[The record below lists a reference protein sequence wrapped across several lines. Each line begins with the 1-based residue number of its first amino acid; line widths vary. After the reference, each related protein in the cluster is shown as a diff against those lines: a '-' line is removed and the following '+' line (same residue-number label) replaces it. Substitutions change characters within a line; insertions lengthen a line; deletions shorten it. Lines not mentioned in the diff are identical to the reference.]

1 MSKEIDDI
9 LSVIDKSN
17 PYASFLNESAISNV
31 DGWLDTG
38 SMVLNGIVSGSLF
51 GGIPRNRMTLLA
63 GPSMTGKSFILQKI
77 LANAQKEGL
86 IPVIFDSEML
96 LIGTVQQH

>member
-17 PYASFLNESAISNV
+17 PYASFLNESALSNV

-51 GGIPRNRMTLLA
+51 GGIIIGNLSDFSERLTFL
-63 GPSMTGKSFILQKI
+63 FI
-77 LANAQKEGL
+77 
-86 IPVIFDSEML
+86 IF
-96 LIGTVQQH
+96 HHHRRA